1 MFLSTKGKYGLMAM
15 YDLARSYGEKP
26 TPLSLIAKRQS
37 ISLNY
42 LEQLFIVLR
51 KSGLIKSVRGAKGG
65 YTLSRPPNEITVG
78 DVLKTLEGPIIA
90 AECQIVGS
98 EDESEHATCDYYE
111 TCVTRSVWHRITRA
125 VDDVIESITLQDM
138 VKEHY
143 YVEDI
148 LIKEK

>member
-15 YDLARSYGEKP
+15 YDLALSYGDKP

-51 KSGLIKSVRGAKGG
+51 KEGLIKSVRGAKGG
-65 YTLSRPPNEITVG
+65 YTLSRPPNKITVG

-90 AECQIVGS
+90 AECQIV
-98 EDESEHATCDYYE
+98 DENEKNSSCDYYE
-111 TCVTRSVWHRITRA
+111 TCVTRSVWSRITKA

-148 LIKEK
+148 LIKEIK